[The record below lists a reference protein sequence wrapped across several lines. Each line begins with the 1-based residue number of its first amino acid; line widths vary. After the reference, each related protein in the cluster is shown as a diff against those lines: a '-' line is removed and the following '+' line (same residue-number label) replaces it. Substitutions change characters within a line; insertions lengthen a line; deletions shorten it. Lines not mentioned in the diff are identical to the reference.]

1 MFVIDEMTLCMRSI
15 QGLPNRLAYTP
26 SPSGRLPGGRPGL
39 VDLMNPRP
47 PSVTPLSQKRR
58 SPTRV
63 ICLVRIQTGPYR
75 SVYS

>member
-1 MFVIDEMTLCMRSI
+1 MHAVHPGSAKSV
-15 QGLPNRLAYTP
+15 GLH
-26 SPSGRLPGGRPGL
+26 SESSGRLPGGRPGM
-39 VDLMNPRP
+39 VDLMSTRP